1 MTKEEILNKVT
12 ELVDSAWEF
21 GFAQGV
27 NETSKTYMDKL
38 KQKQAEI
45 DTAYDDGYKA
55 GHKAALDGMGL
66 TGKTEDEVEP
76 KAPLVFD
83 LTNDAV
89 KAFMADK
96 TYDVAGF
103 ATGKGKSVVEKY
115 SVPYIIDGKYK
126 GNWIEKPK
134 LVETPNFI
142 YYNLIPGKEYTIE
155 GVRIK
160 TTGTVRQIYFP
171 DDEYV
176 SNCRDLGGYKC
187 EGGKVKYGMVIRS
200 AHLPDDLT
208 KNSVVANILRDDV
221 GVTLEIDLRNKSVYT
236 NLGWKGKKVLMYGYA
251 TILTDARG
259 YKDTFNAIL
268 SELEAGG
275 CVLIHCSAGADRTG
289 TVAALLLGLLGV
301 SEADIIKDWELTSF
315 CHWCNFK
322 IISQWAERIAD
333 PTYRDTSLKE
343 FPKGELR
350 EFFVAMKKA
359 YGTKG
364 ETFQQQCVAFMTK
377 KVGFTSAQI
386 ERLKKAMIE
395 S

>member
-1 MTKEEILNKVT
+1 MTKEEIKTKVE

-27 NETSKTYMDKL
+27 NETSATYMEKL

-76 KAPLVFD
+76 KTLIFE

-89 KAFMADK
+89 KAFMADR
-96 TYDVAGF
+96 TYDAAGF

-142 YYNLIPGKEYTIE
+142 YYNLIPGKEYTFD

-187 EGGKVKYGMVIRS
+187 EGGKVKYGKVIRS
-200 AHLPDDLT
+200 AYLPDDLT
-208 KNSVVANILRDDV
+208 KNCAVANILRDDV
-221 GVTLEIDLRNKSVYT
+221 GVTLEIDLRNKSAYT

-259 YKDTFNAIL
+259 YKDTFTSIL
-268 SELEAGG
+268 SELETGG

-333 PTYRDTSLKE
+333 PKYKETSLKE

-350 EFFVAMKKA
+350 EFFQAMKKT
-359 YGTKG
+359 YGTNG
-364 ETFQQQCVAFMTK
+364 ESFQKQCVAFMTK
-377 KVGFTSAQI
+377 KVGLTAQQI

>member
-1 MTKEEILNKVT
+1 MTKEEIKTKVE

-27 NETSKTYMDKL
+27 NETSATYMAKL

-142 YYNLIPGKEYTIE
+142 YYNLIPGKEYTFD

-187 EGGKVKYGMVIRS
+187 EGGKVKYGKVIRS
-200 AHLPDDLT
+200 AYLPDDLT
-208 KNSVVANILRDDV
+208 KNSAVANILRDDV

-259 YKDTFNAIL
+259 YKDTFTSIL
-268 SELEAGG
+268 SELETGG

-301 SEADIIKDWELTSF
+301 SETDIIKDWELTSF

-333 PTYRDTSLKE
+333 PKYRETSLKE

-359 YGTKG
+359 YGTKE

-377 KVGFTSAQI
+377 KVGLTVQQI